1 MASDVTM
8 PRLSDSMEEGTVLK
22 WLVEEGAEVK
32 RGEPLVEIETD
43 KANMTYDADT
53 DGVLVE
59 ILAQEGDTLEIG
71 EVIARIGDAGEA
83 KSDGGGEAEEG
94 GDEEEPDGGEDEG
107 AEAEAEAE
115 GGDEEAD
122 EEQEAAAAEGEGD
135 EAQAEAE
142 GGEEEQEAAAEG
154 EDEEEAE
161 GEEEA
166 AAEGD
171 DEAEGEGEGEAAAEG
186 EGDEAEAKGD
196 DEAASAEGDDEEAA
210 AAEGEEA
217 AVAGAESGGG
227 ETQAGAGTAT
237 REKTSNGNGDGRVKA
252 SPVARRMARDLGV
265 ELAQLEG
272 TGPGGRIVKAD
283 VQAAAENGGAAT
295 KEAEK
300 GEAEPAEDGAGAKAE
315 EKEDKAKDKPKD
327 KKGKKKDKKADEA
340 EKKEPE
346 KAEAEKKEPQK
357 AEAGA
362 KGEVDVEEL
371 TRLQQTV
378 SRRMAESKAT
388 APDFSIA
395 LSVDMTAAVELR
407 TRLKE
412 ISDPVPSFNDMVVK
426 ASANALR
433 EHPRVNGAYRDG
445 KFELYDRVNVG
456 IAVAAMDALVVPT
469 IFDADKK
476 SLGQIARDARAVIG
490 KVKDKTVTPPE
501 LSGGTFTVSTLG
513 MFGIEQVTA
522 IINPPQAA
530 ILTVGKLDK
539 QPAVDDKGKVVARD
553 QMVLTLVCDHRILY
567 GADGAQFLARV
578 KDLLE
583 QPLSL
588 AL

>member
-22 WLVEEGAEVK
+22 WLVEEGGEVT

-53 DGVLVE
+53 DGVLIE
-59 ILAQEGDTLEIG
+59 IVAQEGDTLEIG

-83 KSDGGGEAEEG
+83 KSDGGGKAEEG
-94 GDEEEPDGGEDEG
+94 GEE
-107 AEAEAEAE
+107 EAEAEAGEEE
-115 GGDEEAD
+115 G
-122 EEQEAAAAEGEGD
+122 AE
-135 EAQAEAE
+135 E
-142 GGEEEQEAAAEG
+142 GGEEAEEAGAE
-154 EDEEEAE
+154 EEKEAVTAEAE

-166 AAEGD
+166 EGEAAEGEEEAGAD
-171 DEAEGEGEGEAAAEG
+171 EEAGPDEEAEGEEAEDEEAGGEEAEG
-186 EGDEAEAKGD
+186 EEA
-196 DEAASAEGDDEEAA
+196 AASAEEGGEDKAEGDEEAA
-210 AAEGEEA
+210 VEGEEA
-217 AVAGAESGGG
+217 AVAGADGGGG

-237 REKTSNGNGDGRVKA
+237 REKTSTGNGDGRVKA

-283 VQAAAENGGAAT
+283 VQAAAENGGGAT
-295 KEAEK
+295 KEAPEQ
-300 GEAEPAEDGAGAKAE
+300 GEAEVAEEPAEAKG
-315 EKEDKAKDKPKD
+315 K
-327 KKGKKKDKKADEA
+327 KKKDKKKDDKKADKKA
-340 EKKEPE
+340 EKKPEEEP
-346 KAEAEKKEPQK
+346 AEKEPQR

-362 KGEVDVEEL
+362 KGEVQIEEL

-395 LSVDMTAAVELR
+395 LTVDMTAAVELR
-407 TRLKE
+407 TRLKQ

-426 ASANALR
+426 AAANALR

-445 KFELYDRVNVG
+445 KFELYERVNVG

-469 IFDADKK
+469 IFDADTK

-501 LSGGTFTVSTLG
+501 LSGGTFTVSNLG
-513 MFGIEQVTA
+513 MFGIEHFTA

-530 ILTVGKLDK
+530 ILTVGKLAK
-539 QPAVDDKGKVVARD
+539 QPAVDDKGKLVARD
-553 QMVLTLVCDHRILY
+553 QITLTLVCDHRILY
-567 GADGAQFLARV
+567 GADGAEFLARV

-588 AL
+588 SL